1 TVRPKGHDGCTTKRR
16 GGRMS
21 GEFEHLVAEFERFQ
35 AGIRNAD
42 DRFAGLGVMQ
52 QQLTELRASA
62 ASPDGGVTVVT
73 GPGGAVLDVKFTE
86 AALAKGP
93 QALSATL
100 LATLREAVGE
110 AARRQAVIVE
120 ENMGDDLGL
129 VDQVLETQA
138 VAFGTT
144 VEELRS
150 KLPEERPQPEDF
162 SQQPVLRPA
171 DPPTTPA
178 PTPPTAGPSAGDRF
192 LR

>member
-1 TVRPKGHDGCTTKRR
+1 MP
-16 GGRMS
+16 
-21 GEFEHLVAEFERFQ
+21 GEFEQLVAEFERFQ
-35 AGIRNAD
+35 AGVRNAD
-42 DRFAGLGVMQ
+42 DRFAGLGAMQ

-93 QALSATL
+93 HALSAAL

-120 ENMGDDLGL
+120 EAMGDDLGL

-150 KLPEERPQPEDF
+150 KLPDGTPQAEDF
-162 SQQPVLRPA
+162 SEQRVLRPA
-171 DPPTTPA
+171 DPPTAPPA
-178 PTPPTAGPSAGDRF
+178 PGPSAGDRF
-192 LR
+192 LRTLFDEED

>member
-1 TVRPKGHDGCTTKRR
+1 
-16 GGRMS
+16 MS
-21 GEFEHLVAEFERFQ
+21 GEFEQLVAEFERFQ
-35 AGIRNAD
+35 AGIRHAD
-42 DRFAGLGVMQ
+42 DRFAGLGAMR

-62 ASPDGGVTVVT
+62 ASADGGVTVVT

-144 VEELRS
+144 VDELRS
-150 KLPEERPQPEDF
+150 KLPEAPPRPEDF
-162 SQQPVLRPA
+162 SEQRVLRPA
-171 DPPTTPA
+171 DPPPA
-178 PTPPTAGPSAGDRF
+178 PPAASPSAGDRF
-192 LR
+192 LRNLFDEED

>member
-1 TVRPKGHDGCTTKRR
+1 
-16 GGRMS
+16 MS

-35 AGIRNAD
+35 AGIRDAD
-42 DRFAGLGVMQ
+42 DRFAGLGTMH

-62 ASPDGGVTVVT
+62 ASADGGVTVVT
-73 GPGGAVLDVKFTE
+73 GPGGAVLDVTFTE

-150 KLPEERPQPEDF
+150 KLTAEAEAPQDF
-162 SQQPVLRPA
+162 SEQRVLRPA
-171 DPPTTPA
+171 DPPPA
-178 PTPPTAGPSAGDRF
+178 PPAGGPSAGDRF
-192 LR
+192 LRTLFDEED